1 MKFII
6 VWLLT
11 MILVAG
17 LSYWVG
23 RREPE
28 LYMKP
33 KTYKVI
39 AFVGALGLLL
49 FACYKVSIGGYD
61 VSWYFGLWIY
71 LFILSIYD
79 LKFRELPDCWH
90 IVLLLFYGIAWLG
103 GWQPIALVESLITA
117 FVVGSLSALV
127 FLIRRDAIGLG
138 DIKLLL
144 VCSLYMGTFVG
155 GMVIRGMFAAFVC
168 SLGLLLFKK
177 VTPKSGLPFV
187 PFLLFGALWI

>member
-1 MKFII
+1 MSGENT
-6 VWLLT
+6 L
-11 MILVAG
+11 
-17 LSYWVG
+17 
-23 RREPE
+23 
-28 LYMKP
+28 
-33 KTYKVI
+33 
-39 AFVGALGLLL
+39 FV
-49 FACYKVSIGGYD
+49 
-61 VSWYFGLWIY
+61 
-71 LFILSIYD
+71 LSIYD
-79 LKFRELPDCWH
+79 LKFKELPDCWH
-90 IVLLLFYGIAWLG
+90 IVLLLFYAIAWLG
-103 GWQPIALVESLITA
+103 GWQPILLKESLITA

-168 SLGLLLFKK
+168 SLVLLLFKK